1 MSNTNEAHF
10 KVGDI
15 TVIRFVVRRMLSAV
29 AVDTRL
35 REVTASP
42 PMDGPNTVLDF
53 SQVEFIS
60 SAVLNRLI
68 VLDRAISSMGGKL
81 VLCGLSSSLRD
92 LFSMTRLDQVFRIVH
107 DQDEALRQFELTA

>member
-1 MSNTNEAHF
+1 MSNTNEARF
-10 KVGDI
+10 KIGDI
-15 TVIRFVVRRMLSAV
+15 TVIRFVVRRMLSTV

-35 REVTASP
+35 REVTKSP
-42 PMDGPNTVLDF
+42 PTEGIDTVLDF
-53 SQVEFIS
+53 SRVEFIS

-92 LFSMTRLDQVFRIVH
+92 LFSMTRLDQVFRIVD
-107 DQDEALRQFELTA
+107 DQDEALRQFGLPA